1 MGGFLAF
8 VALQAPDVGM
18 DGSGPVLL
26 LFGLVVVFC
35 RIVFARLPDRV
46 PPFRLAAA
54 ALATAA
60 VGMGLASFVQSA
72 AGLLAGAVLLA
83 VGMAFVT
90 PAIFAATISRVPAAE
105 RGSAMAT
112 LSVFI
117 DLAFGAGPILV
128 GFVAGFGGIPA
139 GFGAVGLVAAIAAAG
154 VALSLGSFGR
164 VREATPAR

>member
-1 MGGFLAF
+1 
-8 VALQAPDVGM
+8 
-18 DGSGPVLL
+18 
-26 LFGLVVVFC
+26 VVVFC